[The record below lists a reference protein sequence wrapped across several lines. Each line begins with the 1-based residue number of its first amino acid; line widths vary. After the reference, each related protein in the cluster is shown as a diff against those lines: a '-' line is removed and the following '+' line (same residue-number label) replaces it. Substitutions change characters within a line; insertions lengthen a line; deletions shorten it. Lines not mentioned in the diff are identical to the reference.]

1 VPIHWGTYYPV
12 QSTRWKPPAFLTEPV
27 REFERHA
34 AELAPDVEVL
44 VLEVGE
50 LLTL

>member
-12 QSTRWKPPAFLTEPV
+12 QSTRWNPPAFLTEPV
-27 REFERHA
+27 GEFERHA
-34 AELAPDVEVL
+34 AELAPDVEVR